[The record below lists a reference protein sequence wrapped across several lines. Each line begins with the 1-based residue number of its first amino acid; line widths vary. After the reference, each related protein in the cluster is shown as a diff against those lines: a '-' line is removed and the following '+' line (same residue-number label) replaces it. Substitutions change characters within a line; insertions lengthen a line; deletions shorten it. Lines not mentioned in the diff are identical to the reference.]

1 MLIPADP
8 TTPTSSTRTCRV
20 FKDPKTIW
28 QGLFKKVRLQEAC
41 FKDVVVLYRK
51 AHPGPAPSELDIIN
65 DEETVSRACGLDG
78 LV

>member
-1 MLIPADP
+1 M
-8 TTPTSSTRTCRV
+8 TPTSPTCTCRV

-78 LV
+78 VV